1 MVAKDGMKYDTHQ
14 KELLMRQNGQDA
26 ILLAHRILDELMI
39 KEYENHLKDQRM
51 RDFSKMYTKEIF
63 LKGVFVCAMESI
75 FYVNVVKNTHANE
88 IMQAI
93 NIKPFDFWRLIN
105 SFMKFDA

>member
-1 MVAKDGMKYDTHQ
+1 
-14 KELLMRQNGQDA
+14 
-26 ILLAHRILDELMI
+26 
-39 KEYENHLKDQRM
+39 
-51 RDFSKMYTKEIF
+51 MYTKEIF

-105 SFMKFDA
+105 SFLKFDA